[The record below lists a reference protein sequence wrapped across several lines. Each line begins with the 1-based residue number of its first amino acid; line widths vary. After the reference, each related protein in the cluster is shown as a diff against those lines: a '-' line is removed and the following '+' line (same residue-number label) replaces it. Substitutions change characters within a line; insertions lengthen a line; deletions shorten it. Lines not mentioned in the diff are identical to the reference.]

1 MLNFYSRPPNLKAPS
16 RRTSR
21 IIALVVGIFVVVAVI
36 LLAVDWHEV
45 KAVTSKASWAPT
57 AIAVAFALAS
67 DACLSYGYVLVNRA
81 FSIKLKTS
89 ELMEIGFV
97 SSTINNIMAFLG
109 AAGHSMRLMLLRRR
123 SVASGEIMGASLFHS
138 YINNV
143 IMLGLFVIGLA
154 SLLFRHSVTASSP
167 AAIISGVV
175 LIVALFAVVTLVVIL
190 QPLRRFVLDL
200 LRKVWRAATKRDI
213 GRFLANFDDAMTRG
227 LQAFRTRRLLLAA
240 MLTVMVGEWALSAG
254 GLWFCFAALGTPP
267 HVLLLLAGFSI
278 GISAGNLSMLPG
290 GIGVQEASMAGVFA
304 LLGIPF
310 GQAALVA
317 IMFRIVNNFIPF
329 FVSLPFY
336 FRLLRTQAEA
346 GSPE

>member
-1 MLNFYSRPPNLKAPS
+1 M
-16 RRTSR
+16 
-21 IIALVVGIFVVVAVI
+21 VVAVV
-36 LLAVDWHEV
+36 LLAIDWHEV
-45 KAVTSKASWAPT
+45 KAVTARASWAPT
-57 AIAVAFALAS
+57 ALAVAFALAS

-81 FSIKLKTS
+81 FSIKLKAS

-109 AAGHSMRLMLLRRR
+109 AAGHSMRLMLLSRR

-143 IMLGLFVIGLA
+143 IMLALFVIGLVA
-154 SLLFRHSVTASSP
+154 LLFQHSVTASSP
-167 AAIISGVV
+167 AAVVFGVAV
-175 LIVALFAVVTLVVIL
+175 IVALFAIVTLVVIS
-190 QPLRRFVLDL
+190 QPLRRRVLSAI
-200 LRKVWRAATKRDI
+200 RRAWLAVTRRDI
-213 GRFLANFDDAMTRG
+213 GRFLANFDGAMTRG
-227 LQAFRTRRLLLAA
+227 LRAFRKRRLLLAA
-240 MLTVMVGEWALSAG
+240 VLTVMVAEWALSAG
-254 GLWFCFAALGTPP
+254 GLWFCFAALGTQV

-310 GQAALVA
+310 GQAALAA

-336 FRLLRTQAEA
+336 VRLLRTGTESGISQ
-346 GSPE
+346 